1 MIVTVCM
8 LVFAPLTILGIL
20 FCAAAALQV
29 LRGSPSARMPLVLA
43 QLVLVV
49 LWGSACVFALL
60 DRLDHRDWVHLFWSA
75 QVPLVGLFLGS
86 GALLCCTW
94 RTDTETVRRMLS
106 EGTPQGSP
114 SYRVRGGGWVY
125 LFMTLTL
132 GVAPLFLQI
141 VLPEDNPSSRAS
153 GEPIRRLWE
162 LTVWGFGGPLP
173 EMLTPIAAWQVER
186 GVSHLAREVTVPV
199 GTTLIAAWLWIMFC
213 VIAFFGRLI
222 RAPKLRIALYLL
234 APALVLILPAAID
247 PCMEIVDRATSG
259 WGGFDPDFFG
269 PVSCE
274 NSGIWTS
281 EPAVMRSYGPVL
293 LAALGAAV
301 VLLLGQVAGRFTRR
315 TAAR

>member
-29 LRGSPSARMPLVLA
+29 LRGSPSARMPLFLA

-75 QVPLVGLFLGS
+75 RVPLVGLFLGS

-94 RTDTETVRRMLS
+94 RTDAETVRRMLS
-106 EGTPQGSP
+106 EGTPEGSP

-125 LFMTLTL
+125 LFMTLPL

-162 LTVWGFGGPLP
+162 LAVWGFGGPLP
-173 EMLTPIAAWQVER
+173 ETLTPIAAWQVER
-186 GVSHLAREVTVPV
+186 GVSHLAREVTVPMQ
-199 GTTLIAAWLWIMFC
+199 G
-213 VIAFFGRLI
+213 
-222 RAPKLRIALYLL
+222 
-234 APALVLILPAAID
+234 
-247 PCMEIVDRATSG
+247 S
-259 WGGFDPDFFG
+259 
-269 PVSCE
+269 
-274 NSGIWTS
+274 
-281 EPAVMRSYGPVL
+281 
-293 LAALGAAV
+293 
-301 VLLLGQVAGRFTRR
+301 
-315 TAAR
+315 